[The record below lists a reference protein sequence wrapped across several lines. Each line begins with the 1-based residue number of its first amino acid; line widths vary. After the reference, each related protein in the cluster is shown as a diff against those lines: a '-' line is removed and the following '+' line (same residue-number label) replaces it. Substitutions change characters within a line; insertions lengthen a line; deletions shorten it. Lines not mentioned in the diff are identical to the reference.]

1 MQLGS
6 CFSQGTSFQ
15 DVPSG
20 NGLQM
25 TREGSNAPLQNF
37 QNLLP
42 ENMIPTA
49 NEQASQES
57 EPMGNLQF
65 ATSNINTVIRDNL
78 SPGMVPFIS
87 EINNNIPSGLDN
99 IVSNQLPSNFP
110 VMENIPNNLGNTF
123 LPMEIQRPEQQLPR
137 LLPRLQPIPQSQFYD
152 FTPRIENEMEK
163 QFQNIPQTPIF
174 FNSPF
179 SSFSQGDE
187 KLGKSTFKQRFTD
200 PMPYFAVQKGIENS
214 PSTYIEDDIFSTKQ
228 RVPYESLSKKK
239 YSTNPPPTSYTT
251 TTATT
256 STTEEKTTTQ
266 MSTTTEIPTT
276 TVKATTT
283 TEKKTTPKSYPY
295 HYRNVEQSKSKNV
308 YPAPRLR
315 FPKTRYPSN
324 NRKNTK
330 KNDLFSIPRY
340 RGRNLYPKNPFFEP
354 NPRFL
359 RKPKFGGRNHGHKN
373 CKNKRERRIQGRS
386 SSESYGD

>member
-1 MQLGS
+1 
-6 CFSQGTSFQ
+6 
-15 DVPSG
+15 
-20 NGLQM
+20 M
-25 TREGSNAPLQNF
+25 TRKGSNAPLQNF

-42 ENMIPTA
+42 ENMIPNA

-57 EPMGNLQF
+57 GPMGNLQF

-78 SPGMVPFIS
+78 SPGMVPFIPD
-87 EINNNIPSGLDN
+87 INNNILSGLDN

-110 VMENIPNNLGNTF
+110 VMENIPNNLGNNF

-137 LLPRLQPIPQSQFYD
+137 LLPRLQPIPQSQFFD

-179 SSFSQGDE
+179 SSFPQGDE
-187 KLGKSTFKQRFTD
+187 KLGKGTFEQRFTD
-200 PMPYFAVQKGIENS
+200 PMLYFAVQKGIENS

-228 RVPYESLSKKK
+228 RVPYESLSKKR

-251 TTATT
+251 TPATT

-266 MSTTTEIPTT
+266 MTTTTEMPTT
-276 TVKATTT
+276 TTT

-330 KNDLFSIPRY
+330 KNDFFSIPRY
-340 RGRNLYPKNPFFEP
+340 RGRNVYPNKPFFKP

>member
-1 MQLGS
+1 
-6 CFSQGTSFQ
+6 
-15 DVPSG
+15 
-20 NGLQM
+20 M

-42 ENMIPTA
+42 QNMIPTA

-57 EPMGNLQF
+57 GPMGNLQF

-78 SPGMVPFIS
+78 SPGMVPFIPD
-87 EINNNIPSGLDN
+87 INNNILSGLDN

-110 VMENIPNNLGNTF
+110 VMENIPNNLGNNF

-137 LLPRLQPIPQSQFYD
+137 LLPRLQPIPQSQFFD

-163 QFQNIPQTPIF
+163 QFHNIPQTPIF

-187 KLGKSTFKQRFTD
+187 KLGKSTFEQRFTD
-200 PMPYFAVQKGIENS
+200 PMLYFAVQKGIENS

-266 MSTTTEIPTT
+266 MTTTTEMPTT
-276 TVKATTT
+276 TATTTT

-330 KNDLFSIPRY
+330 KNDLFSISRY

>member
-1 MQLGS
+1 
-6 CFSQGTSFQ
+6 
-15 DVPSG
+15 
-20 NGLQM
+20 M
-25 TREGSNAPLQNF
+25 TRKGSNAPLQNF

-42 ENMIPTA
+42 ENMIPNA

-57 EPMGNLQF
+57 GPMGNLQF

-78 SPGMVPFIS
+78 SPGMVPFIPD
-87 EINNNIPSGLDN
+87 INNNILSGLDN

-110 VMENIPNNLGNTF
+110 VMENIPNNLGNNF

-137 LLPRLQPIPQSQFYD
+137 LLPRLQPIPQSQFFD

-187 KLGKSTFKQRFTD
+187 KLGKSTFEQRFTD
-200 PMPYFAVQKGIENS
+200 PMLYFAVQKGIENS

-228 RVPYESLSKKK
+228 KVPYESLSKER

-251 TTATT
+251 TPATI

-266 MSTTTEIPTT
+266 MTTTTEMPTT
-276 TVKATTT
+276 TATTTT

-340 RGRNLYPKNPFFEP
+340 RGRNVYPNKPFFKP

-373 CKNKRERRIQGRS
+373 CKNKRERRMQGRP